1 MGHPNLSSEQWDR
14 LLNEARGGDVDA
26 RNQMWEQLR
35 SYLMLVA
42 DQTLNGNLSRKLDAS
57 DVVQSTML
65 QAEKGFDTFEGN
77 VEALRAWLRR
87 ITENNCHDKWRKF
100 SQTAKRDVSREVELS
115 PLLADGERDVSA
127 SKVLQRK
134 ESDTQLVEAI
144 RSLSAT
150 KQRLIELRHRQGFSY
165 AEIAERMDMTE
176 VAARKMWSRTIE
188 ELRNKL
194 A

>member
-100 SQTAKRDVSREVELS
+100 SQTAKRDVS
-115 PLLADGERDVSA
+115 A

-134 ESDTQLVEAI
+134 ESDAQLVDAI